1 MSGIY
6 SLVANPEITYDHA
19 LDGFA
24 WEAVKKKVP
33 KGEDVQT
40 QTEPLN
46 DISSSIRYTGK
57 LPLPKAEM
65 QSIVEGMLH
74 LLTTIPP
81 RYIKYNKVLS
91 AQVDSSLQSVDE
103 LNIKLDEAYQNLHL
117 AYHPSGVSHST
128 FTSYLQYRI
137 LTIMYDIW
145 KKVWTRF
152 APASRSFNVSKIYTL
167 HTLEKAEHIL
177 NCLSSWRRIL
187 DRDSWQKVQFYAV
200 QFGLERSPKTQKER
214 AIMASLSPNNENAGN
229 RMSLVLDKPGS
240 FGNSEEAEL
249 SSFRIEY
256 LNEVKKSKVYRN
268 NDLKSIL
275 DNMLHLRYQNSSYP
289 TTYVRQAIEKEF
301 RVC

>member
-1 MSGIY
+1 
-6 SLVANPEITYDHA
+6 
-19 LDGFA
+19 
-24 WEAVKKKVP
+24 
-33 KGEDVQT
+33 
-40 QTEPLN
+40 
-46 DISSSIRYTGK
+46 
-57 LPLPKAEM
+57 
-65 QSIVEGMLH
+65 
-74 LLTTIPP
+74 
-81 RYIKYNKVLS
+81 
-91 AQVDSSLQSVDE
+91 
-103 LNIKLDEAYQNLHL
+103 
-117 AYHPSGVSHST
+117 
-128 FTSYLQYRI
+128 
-137 LTIMYDIW
+137 MYDIW

-152 APASRSFNVSKIYTL
+152 APVSRSFNVSKIYTL

-240 FGNSEEAEL
+240 FGNSQEAEL